1 MPKVEIKIAKVFPFV
16 RIYFSIFQQLTSCC
30 KTGENP
36 PDMTNFDNSVID
48 QTKRSE
54 SRSTVMTEDDIYT
67 IQEETSDKID

>member
-1 MPKVEIKIAKVFPFV
+1 MEKVLS
-16 RIYFSIFQQLTSCC
+16 IYKNIFSIFQQLTSCC

-67 IQEETSDKID
+67 IQEETSDKMD